1 MIKIFKYNTSKVL
14 KKNENNEFHLV
25 GYVGW
30 IYYSLVKSDSY
41 LIKMDI
47 IQMVT
52 SIVMKLQFENMFL
65 FDMYLC
71 II

>member
-1 MIKIFKYNTSKVL
+1 MIKIVKYNTSKVF
-14 KKNENNEFHLV
+14 KNGNNEFYLV
-25 GYVGW
+25 SYVGW
-30 IYYSLVKSDSY
+30 IYSSLVKSDSY
-41 LIKMDI
+41 LIKMNI

-52 SIVMKLQFENMFL
+52 SIIMKLQFENMFL